1 MSDCIFCKIVA
12 GEIPSVK
19 VYEDD
24 AVLAFLDITQVTEG
38 HTLVIPKKHSRNLL
52 EMTADEAGELFSRIP
67 KIASLI
73 KENLGAEG
81 MNIVN
86 NNEAIAYQSVF
97 HTHVHLLPR
106 YAETDQFSMTFADRS
121 SEYPIEKLKAV
132 ADRINGKS

>member
-1 MSDCIFCKIVA
+1 MSDCIFCKIIA

-24 AVLAFLDITQVTEG
+24 FILAFLDITQVTEG

-52 EMTADEAGELFSRIP
+52 EMTASEASELFSRIP
-67 KIASLI
+67 KIANLI
-73 KENLGAEG
+73 KNNLGATG

-106 YAETDQFSMTFADRS
+106 YDETDEFKMSFADRS
-121 SEYPIEKLKAV
+121 AEYPIEKLKAV
-132 ADRINGKS
+132 ADRINGK